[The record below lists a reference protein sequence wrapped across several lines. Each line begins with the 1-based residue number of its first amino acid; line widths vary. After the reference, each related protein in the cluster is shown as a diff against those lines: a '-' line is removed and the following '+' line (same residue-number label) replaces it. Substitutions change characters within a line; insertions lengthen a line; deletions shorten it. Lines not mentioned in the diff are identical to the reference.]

1 MKAISQLFLNLFIIL
16 SISFMTSCLSIN
28 PPDDPPNIDDIDF
41 SGLIDDES
49 YGESVTETFTGD
61 DLQLDFDNGTSF
73 KLNATE
79 NKGNENQ
86 KVSVAIINDERF
98 FNLEGDIVFDFSD
111 NETEFIFD
119 LEFSLHRN
127 LAIDDITLCIYSK
140 ANSVDEMDAQH
151 IAFTYDAS
159 KGLLKA
165 KFRAPSDSPF
175 NDIKS
180 TKAGQN
186 KKGRYDRL
194 VISYVK
200 FEESIVSRRLI
211 PMPFYEQPGGTCWA
225 TCANMLS
232 RAYLDASKT
241 LRQPRIIDVVK
252 SMGHQDL
259 NSGVGLYDFK
269 KVSGILKNTTFYD
282 FETSSFFSSKSML
295 SHIIK
300 KIDKNIPVVLKFDY
314 PNVGSH
320 VILVVGYEIDVM
332 DNKPENTRLCY
343 HDPRNDGNKGMY
355 LVATYEWLMSQ
366 KSYTEVFQTLSAVS
380 EPVPESK
387 TLQTIGMPIFYDT
400 QLAFAN
406 GHIGFYEENKF
417 TSLPQVRLT
426 YDKSTS
432 LGYSWNHFKGNTLMT
447 QIEDNASHIAL
458 SLPIYNASDVNK
470 NLQLSIKAYSGKGEN
485 STVVYETQK
494 SITLEKK
501 STYVGFNENIPLSKI
516 FAEENQYNIFIVEN
530 VYPKIDYLNVEP
542 TRAVIQDVFQ
552 DHIIHA
558 PGMKRVREMVQ
569 GPIIPTPG
577 AVMEASKLLKNDLGD
592 LITFDVGGATT
603 DLHSVTD
610 GSDEINRI
618 LISPEPEAKRTVE
631 GDLGVY
637 VNMENIVGR
646 IGLEDLQKEFS
657 YDITKVMKNYKP
669 IPTNEEERYFV
680 ERLTYEAAK
689 VSLSRHAGKLR
700 YLYGASGKTT
710 VAEGKDLTSV
720 KYIIAT
726 GGALTRLPNRVGIL
740 RDVIK
745 NQDSTLLG
753 PTKEARILVDNHY
766 IMASL
771 GVLSMKHPIAA
782 LTLMKASL
790 GIREKER
797 DDESPIGY

>member
-1 MKAISQLFLNLFIIL
+1 MKAISQLFINLFIIL
-16 SISFMTSCLSIN
+16 SISLMASCLSFN
-28 PPDDPPNIDDIDF
+28 TPDDPPNIDDIDF

-49 YGESVTETFTGD
+49 YGESVTGTFTGD

-79 NKGNENQ
+79 NKRNENQ

-111 NETEFIFD
+111 NETEFTFD
-119 LEFSLHRN
+119 LEFSLPRN
-127 LAIDDITLCIYSK
+127 LTIDDITLCIYSK

-180 TKAGQN
+180 IKAGQN

-232 RAYLDASKT
+232 RAYIDASKT

-295 SHIIK
+295 SHIIN

-320 VILVVGYEIDVM
+320 VILVVGYEINVM

-366 KSYTEVFQTLSAVS
+366 KSYAEVFQTLSAVS

-406 GHIGFYEENKF
+406 GHIGFYEESKF

-494 SITLEKK
+494 SITFEKK

-516 FAEENQYNIFIVEN
+516 FAEENQEIELFLELMDNNKRLDYYTLEFNLTGKEDAGDEEDEDEEDEAVDFPAFKYFHFIFDPGG
-530 VYPKIDYLNVEP
+530 YDYTGPSFIFSYEREA
-542 TRAVIQDVFQ
+542 TR
-552 DHIIHA
+552 
-558 PGMKRVREMVQ
+558 PE
-569 GPIIPTPG
+569 
-577 AVMEASKLLKNDLGD
+577 
-592 LITFDVGGATT
+592 ITWNG
-603 DLHSVTD
+603 
-610 GSDEINRI
+610 N
-618 LISPEPEAKRTVE
+618 
-631 GDLGVY
+631 
-637 VNMENIVGR
+637 
-646 IGLEDLQKEFS
+646 EFS
-657 YDITKVMKNYKP
+657 ASWNGTYQNDMINEKGSLSGTVSKNSNNVVVISFEYENTKTINLMGNTETWNVTTTELPFSGPRNPDIDANDRHVFAISRTQSGKKYTVSSSSHYVEYNYKSVG
-669 IPTNEEERYFV
+669 NYNHEESDKFQNCELYF
-680 ERLTYEAAK
+680 EFAK
-689 VSLSRHAGKLR
+689 GFE
-700 YLYGASGKTT
+700 YTW
-710 VAEGKDLTSV
+710 
-720 KYIIAT
+720 
-726 GGALTRLPNRVGIL
+726 
-740 RDVIK
+740 
-745 NQDSTLLG
+745 
-753 PTKEARILVDNHY
+753 
-766 IMASL
+766 
-771 GVLSMKHPIAA
+771 
-782 LTLMKASL
+782 
-790 GIREKER
+790 
-797 DDESPIGY
+797 